1 MTLSLTLFQIERDG
15 KLVKKVCGQG
25 NITEISAKPV
35 VTKGNKVTLVFQSS
49 DFNPESHQ
57 HTGFLAS
64 YKKVG
69 LSLIPTSLMPQ
80 WSIKIHPKHL
90 HSTLLAAC

>member
-1 MTLSLTLFQIERDG
+1 MILSLSLFQIERDE
-15 KLVKKVCGQG
+15 KFEQKVCGQK
-25 NITEISAKPV
+25 NRTELSAKPSIV
-35 VTKGNKVTLVFQSS
+35 AGNKLTLIFHTS

-69 LSLIPTSLMPQ
+69 TSLKPDA
-80 WSIKIHPKHL
+80 IKIHPKHL
-90 HSTLLAAC
+90 NSVALAACYQT